1 MNAPETHLRAAPE
14 ATLTQG
20 MQKVECRMQKFGS
33 KPPLH
38 RECRRLNDGARGEV
52 VYYRG

>member
-1 MNAPETHLRAAPE
+1 MMNDEWLQAA
-14 ATLTQG
+14 LTQG

-38 RECRRLNDGARGEV
+38 RECRRMNDE
-52 VYYRG
+52 